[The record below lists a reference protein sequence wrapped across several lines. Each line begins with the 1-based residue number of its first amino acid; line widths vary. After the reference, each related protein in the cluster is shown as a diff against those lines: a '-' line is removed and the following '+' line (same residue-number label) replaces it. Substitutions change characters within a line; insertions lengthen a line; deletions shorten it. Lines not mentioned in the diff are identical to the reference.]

1 MVEYVKA
8 SKGSRAL
15 QLQVKAHCLA
25 LPSVSIN
32 LMYWQ
37 GN

>member
-1 MVEYVKA
+1 MIGGGVGE
-8 SKGSRAL
+8 GPGRAL

-25 LPSVSIN
+25 LPQVSVN
-32 LMYWQ
+32 LVYWG